1 MNLDENYSAATKL
14 SAWWKQVKNN
24 FSAIKTEFSSVTAKL
39 DQKVNKTD
47 YASTTKAGVIKLAA
61 SGGGTNNSGLVV
73 FEDGSA
79 AVNVRPDRGIKRDG
93 AGQIGTN
100 PATQAEVNDGT
111 DEYKPITPK
120 TLKAVMDTLPEFEA
134 TGFEEFGKE
143 YKGGSMRYLY
153 NTLSYEPET
162 DHLYIYNDKLADS
175 SLQPDGT
182 VGTEVGWVE
191 LAFKHD
197 VTAVAE
203 DVAAVA
209 EDVAPL
215 KNLSSYSE
223 VPMKVGTWV
232 NGVPIYRI
240 AFPWISIQQT
250 DTKYGSRTLIL
261 DPDSGTIK
269 ISLGNLLSSK
279 SILTS
284 PSGKNYLYPVNI
296 SIFHWSED
304 FDWMFTP
311 VKVDNTD
318 IVLIENDSKR
328 YQDYMGYGNGYWGGY
343 VDISIPDAAFTKTE
357 SNIQ

>member
-134 TGFEEFGKE
+134 TEFEEFGKE

-153 NTLSYEPET
+153 NTSSYEPEA

-203 DVAAVA
+203 DTAQ
-209 EDVAPL
+209 L
-215 KNLSSYSE
+215 KKMSSYSATP
-223 VPMKVGTWV
+223 VQIGTWADGMPIIRLYV
-232 NGVPIYRI
+232 NVTDVKNSEYVYISSTNSEMTFSIDDYLVDFNMGDGDYKVLSVSLVCSDDIDNWCFMPIYMKNKYAYFSDSSRPECHGQVEDFGGRI
-240 AFPWISIQQT
+240 IGYI
-250 DTKYGSRTLIL
+250 DVV
-261 DPDSGTIK
+261 K
-269 ISLGNLLSSK
+269 IS
-279 SILTS
+279 
-284 PSGKNYLYPVNI
+284 
-296 SIFHWSED
+296 
-304 FDWMFTP
+304 
-311 VKVDNTD
+311 
-318 IVLIENDSKR
+318 
-328 YQDYMGYGNGYWGGY
+328 
-343 VDISIPDAAFTKTE
+343 
-357 SNIQ
+357 

>member
-24 FSAIKTEFSSVTAKL
+24 FSAIKTEFSSVAAKL
-39 DQKVNKTD
+39 DQKVNKTE
-47 YASTTKAGVIKLAA
+47 YASTTNAGVIKLAA

-203 DVAAVA
+203 DTAQ
-209 EDVAPL
+209 L
-215 KNLSSYSE
+215 KKMSSYSATP
-223 VPMKVGTWV
+223 VQVGTWV
-232 NGVPIYRI
+232 DGTPIWRAAI
-240 AFPWISIQQT
+240 PMTSME
-250 DTKYGSRTLIL
+250 
-261 DPDSGTIK
+261 
-269 ISLGNLLSSK
+269 SLGIDTSSTWMLKVVPLLVQLGLIYTEDVIYIDDRIVFQNEARYDFESFSVDVK
-279 SILTS
+279 SQHNAGIYV
-284 PSGKNYLYPVNI
+284 G
-296 SIFHWSED
+296 D
-304 FDWMFTP
+304 G
-311 VKVDNTD
+311 TD
-318 IVLIENDSKR
+318 ENDR
-328 YQDYMGYGNGYWGGY
+328 TTHIYGW
-343 VDISIPDAAFTKTE
+343 VEFAAPE